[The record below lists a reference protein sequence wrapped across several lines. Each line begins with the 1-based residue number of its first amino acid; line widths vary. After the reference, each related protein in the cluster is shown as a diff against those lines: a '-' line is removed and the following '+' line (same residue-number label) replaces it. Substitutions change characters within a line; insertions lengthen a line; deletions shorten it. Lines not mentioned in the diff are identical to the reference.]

1 MKRFNLLGCTAL
13 SAITV
18 VSVSST
24 AYAQLEDEVIV
35 TATKRAESASDVPIT
50 VTALG
55 EDTLEELNVNVFT
68 DYLVQ
73 LPGVSAGGSGPGT
86 STIYI
91 RGVASTT
98 PTLSVAGVAG
108 LSP

>member
-1 MKRFNLLGCTAL
+1 MKKLNLLSCTAI
-13 SAITV
+13 SAIAAV
-18 VSVSST
+18 AMSST
-24 AYAQLEDEVIV
+24 AHAQLEDEVIV
-35 TATKRAESASDVPIT
+35 TATKRAESAADVPIT

-55 EDTLEELNVNVFT
+55 EDTLEELNVNIFT
-68 DYLVQ
+68 DYLTQ

-98 PTLSVAGVAG
+98 PTLSVAGV
-108 LSP
+108 P

>member
-1 MKRFNLLGCTAL
+1 MGAIVAATMSTTAH
-13 SAITV
+13 
-18 VSVSST
+18 
-24 AYAQLEDEVIV
+24 AQLEDEVIV

-91 RGVASTT
+91 
-98 PTLSVAGVAG
+98 LS
-108 LSP
+108 LIHI

>member
-55 EDTLEELNVNVFT
+55 EDTLEELKEQAQFIFVVLHRQRRHSRLLVLRAYHQTFLFT
-68 DYLVQ
+68 
-73 LPGVSAGGSGPGT
+73 
-86 STIYI
+86 
-91 RGVASTT
+91 
-98 PTLSVAGVAG
+98 
-108 LSP
+108 